1 MEPFLYN
8 LKISKNTNHK
18 KRSYNMVKNFHTGM
32 YIRSKSLH
40 RDWYIVFYQIHLK
53 FSENWFRH
61 FSPKTQ
67 WFTEFSVKILSI
79 FAIFAVFPQNLER
92 ILRKWNIFIIFM
104 PGCRF
109 LINYSYLAIHLL
121 LQIWGGK
128 NCIHWVFSESLSF

>member
-1 MEPFLYN
+1 MQTSIFLMGQKIPITTRN
-8 LKISKNTNHK
+8 RIIWLKMPYGI
-18 KRSYNMVKNFHTGM
+18 
-32 YIRSKSLH
+32 YIRSNSVF
-40 RDWYIVFYQIHLK
+40 RDCYIVFNQIHLK
-53 FSENWFRH
+53 LSENWSQH

-79 FAIFAVFPQNLER
+79 FAIFAVFLQNLER